1 LCIADDASTK
11 PHVKKILEHYK
22 KKDKRIKVIYRTENG
37 HISKASNSALSLATG
52 DYIALLDHDD
62 MLHETALL
70 FVVKEI
76 NDHPNVKLIYSD
88 EDKLEDRNGNR
99 TDPYFKSDWNPDLF
113 LSQNMINHLGVY
125 KKSIVNEIGGFREGY
140 EGSQD
145 YDLALRFIEKIK
157 YGEVRHIP
165 RVLYHWRIAEGSTAI
180 STANKPY
187 AVNSARRAIQ
197 EHLDRLNVKAE
208 VVETPLSPDFN
219 RVIYSIKSS
228 PLVSIIIPTYNA
240 YKVLKK
246 CVDSILKKTSYKNY
260 EIIIVNNNSNDK
272 KTIDYLNLING
283 VNNINIVDYN
293 KPFNYSAI
301 NNFAVKFAKGEVLVL
316 LNNDTE
322 VINDDWL
329 KELVSHSMR
338 KEIGVV
344 GAKLL
349 YPDDTVQ
356 HAGVIIGIGGYAAHV
371 FHKINKNATGY
382 SARAVL
388 LQNYSAVTGAC
399 QAIRKKLYEEAGG
412 IDENL
417 AVACNDIDFCLKVNK
432 LGYRNVFTP
441 YALLYHHEFKTR
453 GYDDT
458 EEKQIR
464 SKQEVDYFA
473 KKWKDIMES
482 DPAYNPN
489 LSLDSGNEFLI
500 SLFPRVQFP
509 FQKNNLYRR

>member
-1 LCIADDASTK
+1 
-11 PHVKKILEHYK
+11 
-22 KKDKRIKVIYRTENG
+22 
-37 HISKASNSALSLATG
+37 
-52 DYIALLDHDD
+52 
-62 MLHETALL
+62 
-70 FVVKEI
+70 
-76 NDHPNVKLIYSD
+76 
-88 EDKLEDRNGNR
+88 
-99 TDPYFKSDWNPDLF
+99 
-113 LSQNMINHLGVY
+113 
-125 KKSIVNEIGGFREGY
+125 
-140 EGSQD
+140 
-145 YDLALRFIEKIK
+145 
-157 YGEVRHIP
+157 
-165 RVLYHWRIAEGSTAI
+165 
-180 STANKPY
+180 
-187 AVNSARRAIQ
+187 
-197 EHLDRLNVKAE
+197 
-208 VVETPLSPDFN
+208 
-219 RVIYSIKSS
+219 
-228 PLVSIIIPTYNA
+228 
-240 YKVLKK
+240 
-246 CVDSILKKTSYKNY
+246 
-260 EIIIVNNNSNDK
+260 
-272 KTIDYLNLING
+272 
-283 VNNINIVDYN
+283 
-293 KPFNYSAI
+293 
-301 NNFAVKFAKGEVLVL
+301 
-316 LNNDTE
+316 
-322 VINDDWL
+322 
-329 KELVSHSMR
+329 
-338 KEIGVV
+338 
-344 GAKLL
+344 
-349 YPDDTVQ
+349 VQ